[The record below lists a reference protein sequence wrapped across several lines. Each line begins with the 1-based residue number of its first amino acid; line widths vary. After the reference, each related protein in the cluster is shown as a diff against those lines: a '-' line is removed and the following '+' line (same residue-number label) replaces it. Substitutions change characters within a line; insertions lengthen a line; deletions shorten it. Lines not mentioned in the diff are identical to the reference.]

1 MTKRKFELP
10 EFRVSQVPKSPVALR
25 EEVDRERRESLFAL
39 QSMVTA
45 EDLRVVFQPI
55 VDLATGHPFACEA
68 LVRCRIPAFQPPP
81 KLFDHAV
88 QTKCVG
94 RLGRLIRE
102 IAVPLCGGIPLFLNV
117 HPAELGE
124 GWLVRP
130 DDPMFLHDEDVFL
143 EITESVPMT
152 HYQLCMSVLREV
164 CSRGQFHLVVDDL
177 GAGYSNLK
185 RIADLEPRMVKIDR
199 GLVEG
204 VDRSTRQQTLVRRV
218 VKLCHDLGAYVVA
231 EGIETTSEF
240 HAIQDTGAQYGQGFL
255 LARPA
260 FPIPKVTWPPAA

>member
-1 MTKRKFELP
+1 
-10 EFRVSQVPKSPVALR
+10 
-25 EEVDRERRESLFAL
+25 
-39 QSMVTA
+39 
-45 EDLRVVFQPI
+45 
-55 VDLATGHPFACEA
+55 
-68 LVRCRIPAFQPPP
+68 
-81 KLFDHAV
+81 
-88 QTKCVG
+88 
-94 RLGRLIRE
+94 IRE

-177 GAGYSNLK
+177 GAGFSNLK

-218 VKLCHDLGAYVVA
+218 VKLCHDLDAYVVA
-231 EGIETTSEF
+231 EGIET
-240 HAIQDTGAQYGQGFL
+240 AAQLAALKALGCPTGQGFL
-255 LARPA
+255 LARPMPA
-260 FPIPKVTWPPAA
+260 DQVTALLTARG

>member
-1 MTKRKFELP
+1 MTKRGFEIP
-10 EFRVSQVPKSPVALR
+10 EFRLSQVPPTLTALQ
-25 EEVDRERRESLFAL
+25 DPKHERRNSLITL
-39 QSMVTA
+39 QSMVGVD
-45 EDLRVVFQPI
+45 DLRVVFQPI
-55 VDLATGHPFACEA
+55 VDLSTGIPFACEA
-68 LVRCRIPAFQPPP
+68 LVRCRLPEFQPPP

-88 QTKCVG
+88 EAGCVG

-102 IAVPLCGGIPLFLNV
+102 IAVPLCSGIPVFINI

-130 DDPMFLHDEDVFL
+130 DDPIFSHDAEVYL

-152 HYQLCMSVLREV
+152 HFNLCMSVLREV
-164 CSRGQFHLVVDDL
+164 CSRGQFYLVVDDL

-204 VDRSTRQQTLVRRV
+204 VDRNHRQQTLVRRV
-218 VKLCHDLGAYVVA
+218 VNLCKDLGAFVIA
-231 EGIETTSEF
+231 EGIETRSEF
-240 HAIQDTGAQYGQGFL
+240 DALQDTGAQYGQGFL

-260 FPIPKVTWPPAA
+260 FPIPAVTWPPAGP